1 MNFRLLPHL
10 TLLLLAT
17 APVQV
22 QADEDATELEPV
34 IVTASP
40 FGREADEL
48 VQPVEVLSGREL
60 DRKRAATIG
69 DTLDAELGVSNADF
83 GTGVGRPVIRGQGGA
98 RVLILENG
106 IGSMDVSTVSAD
118 HGVSIDPAHAG
129 QVEILKGPATL
140 IYGSAASAGVVNVV
154 NPRLREKLDPG
165 FHGLVD
171 LSYGDNADERNG
183 VLGASLGWGE
193 FVVGGDFAQ
202 RKTGTFEIPGFA
214 SREPEPGEL
223 AGRLNNSSV
232 ETRSGA
238 GYAAWILPERAL
250 SVAYSRYFSDY
261 GIPGAAE
268 EPPPGEVAVLDG
280 VRIKLKQNRADVQ
293 GLWFNPLAGFDRLR
307 VRLGR
312 NDYEHTEFE
321 PTGEAGT
328 TFSNREF
335 EGRAELGHA
344 PIGRLRGVIGTQIIN
359 RDFSAVGEEAFI
371 QPVQTE
377 TAGLFIV
384 EELQYGWGRLEAGAR
399 VERVEHTP
407 ALNRPDDGSPNV
419 DPRTGAQQPG
429 RTFKP
434 GSLALGSIWD
444 LDPVHHLRAGY
455 TRAERAPVAEEL
467 YAFGPHLATATFER
481 GDSRAGVETA
491 NNFELSL
498 DRHGDRWSWTLNGYY
513 NRLSDYLYLVES
525 EERRNADGS
534 ASANAALFQP
544 GEPDRVDEAGQLDPN
559 GELLL
564 VDYRQA
570 DAAFYGAEAKTRY
583 QLLRGP
589 VTLDAEIFGDLVR
602 GRLDD
607 GAGNLPRIT
616 PERYGLGL
624 DARYGRLRGDL
635 RLTRVEGQT
644 RIASLETETG
654 GYEML
659 GLNLEFIQPQ
669 GGWTQTYYLRA
680 RNLLDEEARRHTSF
694 LKDRATLPGR
704 SVFAGIKLSF

>member
-1 MNFRLLPHL
+1 MSYRILPAVCLLV
-10 TLLLLAT
+10 LAGPSLAQDD
-17 APVQV
+17 AP
-22 QADEDATELEPV
+22 ATELEPV
-34 IVTASP
+34 IVTANP
-40 FGREADEL
+40 FGRAADEL
-48 VQPVEVLSGREL
+48 VQPVEVLAGREL
-60 DRKRAATIG
+60 DRKRAATLG
-69 DTLDAELGVSNADF
+69 DTLDGELGVSSADF
-83 GTGVGRPVIRGQGGA
+83 GPGVGRPVIRGQGGA

-118 HGVSIDPAHAG
+118 HGVSIDPAHAE

-140 IYGSAASAGVVNVV
+140 IYGSAASAGVINVA
-154 NPRLREKLDPG
+154 NPRIRERLDPG
-165 FHGLVD
+165 LHGFAD
-171 LSYGDNADERNG
+171 LSYADNADERNG
-183 VLGASLGWGE
+183 ALGASLGWDA
-193 FVVGGDFAQ
+193 FIVGGDFAQ
-202 RKTGTFEIPGFA
+202 RKAGDFEIPGFA
-214 SREPEPGEL
+214 SREPEPGE
-223 AGRLNNSSV
+223 APGRLNNSSV

-238 GYAAWILPERAL
+238 GYAAWIVPERVL
-250 SVAYSRYFSDY
+250 SVAYSRYFTDY
-261 GIPGAAE
+261 GIPGESEA
-268 EPPPGEVAVLDG
+268 PPPGEVAVLDG

-293 GLWFNPLAGFDRLR
+293 GLWFNPLAGFGKLR
-307 VRLGR
+307 IRLGR

-328 TFSNREF
+328 QFSNREF

-344 PIGRLRGVIGTQIIN
+344 PIGRLRGVLGTQFIN

-371 QPVQTE
+371 QPVKTE

-399 VERVEHTP
+399 IERVEHTP
-407 ALNRPDDGSPNV
+407 ALARPDDGSPNV
-419 DPRTGAQQPG
+419 DPRTGARQPG

-434 GSLALGSIWD
+434 GSLSLGGVWD
-444 LDPVHHLRAGY
+444 LDPVHHLRLGF

-513 NRLSDYLYLVES
+513 NRLGDYLYLVEN

-534 ASANAALFQP
+534 ASGNAALFQP
-544 GEPDRVDEAGQLDPN
+544 GEPDRVDEDGQLDPD

-570 DAAFYGAEAKTRY
+570 DAAFYGTEAKTRY

-589 VTLDAEIFGDLVR
+589 VTLDVEVFGDLVR

-616 PERYGLGL
+616 PARYGLGL
-624 DARYGRLRGDL
+624 DTRYGRLRGDL
-635 RLTRVEGQT
+635 RLTRIEDQT
-644 RIASLETETG
+644 RIASLETATD
-654 GYEML
+654 GYEL
-659 GLNLEFIQPQ
+659 LALDLEFTQPQ
-669 GGWTQTYYLRA
+669 AGWTQTYYLRG

-694 LKDRATLPGR
+694 LKDRASLPGR
-704 SVFAGIKLSF
+704 TVLAGIKLTF